1 MTQGSDRNEADR
13 GSELERAVQ
22 ERQVG
27 LLGEYWQFL
36 PAAKKWWLAPILLV
50 LLVSGGLIIL
60 GGTAVGPFIYALF

>member
-36 PAAKKWWLAPILLV
+36 RAEKKWWLAPILLV